1 MLSGMKPATE
11 RAKVYFVLERSQFSN
26 EGDVFGR
33 IIFLDLQTIVTQME
47 QCLRVASATSPSLC
61 FPMEGVERPRVQGD
75 RKKNDPR
82 NEVGLEIAEIHAKLT
97 VYQ

>member
-1 MLSGMKPATE
+1 
-11 RAKVYFVLERSQFSN
+11 
-26 EGDVFGR
+26 
-33 IIFLDLQTIVTQME
+33 ME

-61 FPMEGVERPRVQGD
+61 FPMEGVERPRVQSD

-97 VYQ
+97 VNQ